1 MFGIPAGGS
10 GGPVKKKRK
19 EKEKKKG
26 RLLYMKSKFWIGYRY
41 VEYIWQI
48 LKKILIIS
56 CVNKNRN
63 R

>member
-26 RLLYMKSKFWIGYRY
+26 RLLYMKSKF
-41 VEYIWQI
+41 
-48 LKKILIIS
+48 
-56 CVNKNRN
+56 
-63 R
+63 